1 MLATSREGMTRDEIL
16 KKIKLV
22 SGKNVSERLEDLV
35 LCDFVSHQSNGGK
48 VNSGIYRLVDFYTL
62 FYLTFCKSEITD
74 RAYWRHTINTP
85 PQNTWYGL
93 AFERVCMCHVWQII
107 QSLRLDSMLTKYYSW
122 RSKESVPGAQIDMI
136 IERADGIINVCEM
149 KYSRSDYRHDIKDS
163 RNLMNKVED
172 FVSETKTKKS
182 IQTVLVTT
190 YGLKVGNHADNFQK
204 VLTMDH
210 LFIENVAW

>member
-1 MLATSREGMTRDEIL
+1 
-16 KKIKLV
+16 
-22 SGKNVSERLEDLV
+22 
-35 LCDFVSHQSNGGK
+35 
-48 VNSGIYRLVDFYTL
+48 
-62 FYLTFCKSEITD
+62 
-74 RAYWRHTINTP
+74 
-85 PQNTWYGL
+85 
-93 AFERVCMCHVWQII
+93 
-107 QSLRLDSMLTKYYSW
+107 MLTKYYSW
-122 RSKESVPGAQIDMI
+122 RSKESVTGAQIDMI

-190 YGLKVGNHADNFQK
+190 YGLKVGNHADDFQK